1 MRKASTEQNA
11 LYWLSFFLPIDKY
24 VYNNYNIIMENIRFE
39 WDENKNKINQK
50 KHGISF
56 LEAQTVFYDEEALVI
71 DDPDHSE
78 EEERFIILG
87 LSNKANLLMV
97 CHCYRA
103 SDTVI
108 RLISARKATK
118 TERSYY
124 EK

>member
-1 MRKASTEQNA
+1 MDT
-11 LYWLSFFLPIDKY
+11 IH
-24 VYNNYNIIMENIRFE
+24 FE

-56 LEAQTVFYDEEALVI
+56 EEAKTVFYDEEALVI
-71 DDPDHSE
+71 DDPEHSE

-87 LSNKANLLMV
+87 LSKKANLLVV

-103 SDTVI
+103 SDTTI

-118 TERSYY
+118 SETKQYQE
-124 EK
+124 